1 MSDFLHAL
9 FSLRGRVALVTG
21 GAGGIGLGIA
31 ETLARAGARVVISGR
46 NLENAEKSAAGLRLI
61 GCDVAAIALDPS
73 SEESIV
79 GACRGL
85 LENNASPW
93 ILVNNAGMQDGEL
106 LLDASQNHW
115 DQTYATNLRG
125 PALLTREFGRAM
137 IAAGA
142 GGRIINI
149 SSRAVQGRVVP
160 GLAAYVSMK
169 AGLVA
174 LSMASASE
182 FIGSNITVNTVLPGG
197 VLTPGAKAR
206 KSPEIDPK
214 QRPPKPPLGFS
225 EPRDVAA
232 AVLYFA
238 SPAARFITNQMIA
251 VDAGFSV
258 GT

>member
-1 MSDFLHAL
+1 MTDFLHDL
-9 FSLRGRVALVTG
+9 FCLRGRVALVTG
-21 GAGGIGLGIA
+21 GTGGIGLGIA
-31 ETLARAGARVVISGR
+31 ETLARAGAKVVISGR
-46 NLENAEKSAAGLRLI
+46 NLEKAEESAGSLRLT
-61 GCDVAAIALDPS
+61 GCDIAAIKLDPS
-73 SEESIV
+73 NEDSIV
-79 GACRGL
+79 GACRKMI
-85 LENNASPW
+85 ERDAAPW

-106 LLDASQNHW
+106 LLEASRQHW

-149 SSRAVQGRVVP
+149 SSRAVQGRIMP

-182 FIGSNITVNTVLPGG
+182 FVASNVTVNTVLPGG

-206 KSPEIDPK
+206 RAPEIDPK
-214 QRPPKPPLGFS
+214 RRPPRPPLGFS
-225 EPRDVAA
+225 EPKDVAA

-238 SPAARFITNQMIA
+238 SPAARFITNQVIA

-258 GT
+258 A